1 MMTKQYK
8 ELKRAYKSLV
18 DSVEILERTIKK
30 LYANCLTIDDAK
42 KRDYIVRTNYIG
54 RIKDKK
60 IKDDFKKKIEE
71 ICEDKFESITN
82 KILNYEFYFENKN
95 ILNKFSEILQ
105 KFEYK
110 QIVLDTYGEKKN
122 EK

>member
-1 MMTKQYK
+1 MTKK
-8 ELKRAYKSLV
+8 ELENRIEALEIRLNACSKYI
-18 DSVEILERTIKK
+18 VEILTI
-30 LYANCLTIDDAK
+30 TEAK

-60 IKDDFKKKIEE
+60 IKEDFKTKIEKE
-71 ICEDKFESITN
+71 CGDKFDSITN
-82 KILNYEFYFENKN
+82 NILNYRFHIEGKN
-95 ILNKFSEILQ
+95 ILNKFSEILE
-105 KFEYK
+105 KYDYK